1 MRNALLP
8 LLAAIGLSPCLA
20 QVPPAASSIQ
30 PPGTPAASSPSGA
43 VLTLQRAIDMA
54 LAGHPLLAAG
64 RSDIEAADAALS
76 QAGARPNPV
85 LQAELEDTRR
95 ETRSTT
101 VLLTQPI
108 ELGGKRAARLDVAE
122 RSGDLARSQYASAR
136 SLLRAQ
142 VTSAFVDALTA
153 QERLRA
159 ADASLE
165 LAQRATDAASKRVI
179 AGKVSPIEETKAK
192 VAEANVRVERVQAS
206 GELRAALLALQS
218 MVGTSTGPISRVEGS
233 VSLPLVP
240 ADIALQS
247 RLAASPAVR
256 QAQLEVDRFGSLAK
270 LERTR
275 RVPDL
280 TVGIGTKR
288 SEELGRNQTL
298 LAVSIPLPVFD
309 TNRGAEL
316 EAMRRHDKA
325 RYDAE
330 AAALRLR
337 AEAVRAQERLRTAVA
352 EAQALQDEVLPGA
365 QTAYEAASKGFEL
378 GKFSFLDVL
387 DSQRTLLEA
396 RSRHLRAVAEA
407 HRSAAE
413 IDRLLGDGLDAA
425 APAASQPKATP

>member
-1 MRNALLP
+1 
-8 LLAAIGLSPCLA
+8 
-20 QVPPAASSIQ
+20 
-30 PPGTPAASSPSGA
+30 
-43 VLTLQRAIDMA
+43 MA